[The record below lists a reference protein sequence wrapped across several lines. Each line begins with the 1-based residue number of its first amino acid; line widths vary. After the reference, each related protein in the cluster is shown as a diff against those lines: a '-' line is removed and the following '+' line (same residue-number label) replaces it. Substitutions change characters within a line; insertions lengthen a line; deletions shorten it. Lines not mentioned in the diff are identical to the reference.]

1 MFGIFSYFIDGFSPE
16 TANAAGLQ
24 KLNIKDTMSTTGTE
38 NNFNDFGEPSSSDFF
53 TRVVGGLSTRGG
65 GGRKKD
71 LNPVEMFLSPA
82 MPLFHVLNP
91 CRGGRCIG
99 LPGSSGFSLDDEEI
113 VGCNVVSRILGGK
126 SCRTPIRR

>member
-1 MFGIFSYFIDGFSPE
+1 MVSNDALVFLDAFFSESVDPFHNS
-16 TANAAGLQ
+16 L
-24 KLNIKDTMSTTGTE
+24 
-38 NNFNDFGEPSSSDFF
+38 
-53 TRVVGGLSTRGG
+53 RWGLSTRGG